1 MNVDGPRRLATD
13 EQRERLNAAK
23 NQGGCCAAC
32 GKGLGAGESV
42 YFERFVF
49 WQVGPTRLTTQAPVG
64 RRCAAPATLGL
75 DDGAGA
81 RALRRVRARG
91 VYRKPRANRHRP
103 ACSRRCRE
111 LARHADRPSRARGAR

>member
-32 GKGLGAGESV
+32 GKVLGAGEPV

-64 RRCAAPATLGL
+64 HECAAPATLARTTGQEPERC
-75 DDGAGA
+75 AGCM
-81 RALRRVRARG
+81 RG
-91 VYRKPRANRHRP
+91 VFYRKPRANRHRP